1 MEVMG
6 INTSFWKKKKVFVTG
21 HTGFKG
27 GWLSLWLQSL
37 DAEVFGYSLEPDLP
51 ENFYQISN
59 VGSGMESTFGDVRNY
74 NFLLEAFKNFKPEIV
89 FHLAAQP
96 LVRYSYENPIDT
108 YSTNVMGTVNLLD
121 ICSKIK
127 SVRSIVNITTD
138 KCYKNIETTKS
149 YKEND
154 PMGGYDP
161 YSSSKG
167 CAELAT
173 ASFRESFFN
182 TDTYK
187 EHNVGLASVRAG
199 NVIGG
204 GDWAKDRLIPDIFR
218 SINNDKETLKIRN
231 PNSTR
236 PWQHVL
242 EPLYG
247 YLILAEKLYIDGA
260 NFSEAWNFG
269 PDDDDVYS
277 VISIVKKLNNLLECN
292 IKWDESES
300 NKLHEAKLL
309 SLNIDKAKKKLN
321 WKPQLSIDES
331 LKLIVNWNDEYV
343 KKTNMKIFSI
353 DQINS
358 YSNIISN

>member
-1 MEVMG
+1 M
-6 INTSFWKKKKVFVTG
+6 
-21 HTGFKG
+21 
-27 GWLSLWLQSL
+27 
-37 DAEVFGYSLEPDLP
+37 
-51 ENFYQISN
+51 
-59 VGSGMESTFGDVRNY
+59 
-74 NFLLEAFKNFKPEIV
+74 

-127 SVRSIVNITTD
+127 SIESIVNITTD

-173 ASFRESFFN
+173 ASFRKSFFN

-204 GDWAKDRLIPDIFR
+204 GDWAKDRLIPDI
-218 SINNDKETLKIRN
+218 LK
-231 PNSTR
+231 
-236 PWQHVL
+236 
-242 EPLYG
+242 Y
-247 YLILAEKLYIDGA
+247 K
-260 NFSEAWNFG
+260 
-269 PDDDDVYS
+269 
-277 VISIVKKLNNLLECN
+277 
-292 IKWDESES
+292 
-300 NKLHEAKLL
+300 
-309 SLNIDKAKKKLN
+309 
-321 WKPQLSIDES
+321 
-331 LKLIVNWNDEYV
+331 
-343 KKTNMKIFSI
+343 
-353 DQINS
+353 
-358 YSNIISN
+358 

>member
-1 MEVMG
+1 MA

-37 DAEVFGYSLEPDLP
+37 GAEVYGYSLEPDLP
-51 ENFYQISN
+51 ENFFEISE
-59 VGSGMESTFGDVRNY
+59 VGSGMETTFGDIRNY
-74 NFLLEAFKNFKPEIV
+74 NMLSEAFVKFNPEIV

-108 YSTNVMGTVNLLD
+108 YSTNVMGTVNLLE
-121 ICSKIK
+121 ICSKIE

-138 KCYKNIETTKS
+138 KCYENIETTRS
-149 YKEND
+149 YLEND

-182 TDTYK
+182 TDMYE

-218 SINNDKETLKIRN
+218 SINNNKKTLKIRN

-242 EPLYG
+242 EPLAG
-247 YLILAEKLYIDGA
+247 YLTLAEKLYVDGA

-269 PDDDDVYS
+269 PEDDEVYS
-277 VISIVKKLNNLLECN
+277 VISIVKKLNSLLADK
-292 IKWDESES
+292 IKWDEFEG

-321 WKPQLSIDES
+321 WRPKLSIDES
-331 LKLIVNWNDEYV
+331 LKLIVHWNDEYI
-343 KKTNMKIFSI
+343 KKTNMKIFSTS
-353 DQINS
+353 QINS
-358 YSNIISN
+358 YSDIISN